1 MGRSARILVSVLVC
15 VLFGVSAA
23 PGQQVTGSIVGTVT
37 DNSGAVVPGASLT
50 LTHQETG
57 VSRNTQSDAHGD
69 FTFNALPPGAYSLT
83 VEQPGFKKYAQK
95 NINLPPNERLPVG
108 SIQLAVGELTE
119 TISVTAEGAVVR
131 TASSERSGLVTG
143 NQIQNLTVVNRS
155 FTSLISLLPGVVTS
169 AQTEVLGWGGNMTF
183 NVQGGRQTS
192 NNFTLDGL
200 PIVDL
205 GAATGSVDFL
215 SMDSVREVKILV
227 SNFQAEFGRK
237 PGASIQAVTK
247 SGTRDLHGIAH
258 WYKRHEMF
266 NASDFFNNRSGLSKP
281 KYRYTTAGFN
291 LGGPVFIP
299 GKFNSARNK
308 LFFFFSAEQL
318 REQRPQAIR
327 QLTMP
332 TDAQRAGNFSDSR

>member
-119 TISVTAEGAVVR
+119 TISVTAEGAVVQ

-169 AQTEVLGWGGNMTF
+169 AQTDVLGWGGNMTF

-205 GAATGSVDFL
+205 GWKVRATGSTRL
-215 SMDSVREVKILV
+215 SRSPNGRRITPMRRQVIGGRRRRGLTIR
-227 SNFQAEFGRK
+227 AE
-237 PGASIQAVTK
+237 PS
-247 SGTRDLHGIAH
+247 SGDWPPTCISRWD
-258 WYKRHEMF
+258 W
-266 NASDFFNNRSGLSKP
+266 
-281 KYRYTTAGFN
+281 AGP
-291 LGGPVFIP
+291 LGP
-299 GKFNSARNK
+299 NSAAA
-308 LFFFFSAEQL
+308 FCMPSMSAAE
-318 REQRPQAIR
+318 
-327 QLTMP
+327 TV
-332 TDAQRAGNFSDSR
+332 